1 MHHEATRAEGDS
13 LCGQEGEIFSGKV
26 LVTFGG
32 PDIVEERRENEGKT
46 TAWVCLKN
54 EDIG

>member
-1 MHHEATRAEGDS
+1 M
-13 LCGQEGEIFSGKV
+13 FSGKV
-26 LVTFGG
+26 SVTFGG

-46 TAWVCLKN
+46 TAWVCLIN